1 MFMAVG
7 SSNYSALIKA
17 ILDTSGIQSQLD
29 AASKNK
35 IINIKV
41 KTDQTDIEK
50 LDVTYSKL
58 KSQLDALRIKNAS
71 AFKGESI
78 QNSANA
84 MDILAKAYRNGD
96 ISLDRYKTALGQ
108 FKNKLSAANEEI
120 RSTTNNTDDFGK
132 VIENNIKK
140 VAQWAIATTAIYGSL
155 RSIQEGIQY
164 IKDLNTEMTNIGL
177 VTGQTTQELSGMATE
192 FNIMAKSLGT
202 TTLEVAKGA
211 TEWINFMVHYKFF

>member
-1 MFMAVG
+1 MATG
-7 SSNYSALIKA
+7 GNNYSVLLKAL
-17 ILDTSGIQSQLD
+17 LDTSGVQAQID
-29 AASKNK
+29 AVAKNK
-35 IINIKV
+35 VINIKV
-41 KTDQTDIEK
+41 NTNQTDVEK

-58 KSQLDALRIKNAS
+58 KSQLDSLKIKNAS

-78 QNSANA
+78 QNSSNA
-84 MDILAKAYRNGD
+84 MEILAKAYRNGD
-96 ISLDRYKTALGQ
+96 MSLGRYQTALGQ

-120 RSTTNNTDDFGK
+120 RSTTSHTDDFTK
-132 VIENNIKK
+132 VVQNNIKK
-140 VAQWAIATTAIYGSL
+140 VAQWAIATTAIYGTL
-155 RSIQEGIQY
+155 RAIQEGIQY